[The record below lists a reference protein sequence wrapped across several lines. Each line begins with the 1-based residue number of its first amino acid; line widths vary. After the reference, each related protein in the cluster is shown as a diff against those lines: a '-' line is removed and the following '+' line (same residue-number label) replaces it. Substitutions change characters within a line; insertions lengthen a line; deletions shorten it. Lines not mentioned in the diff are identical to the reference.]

1 MRRVRSA
8 HSGWGVSEGGREGVV
23 VVLVVVVALTDALAL
38 WLQG

>member
-23 VVLVVVVALTDALAL
+23 VVVVALTDALAL